1 MTEGMKKNSGK
12 FPYVPLESA
21 PAPQTLMTDRLFN
34 IFIVLS
40 FLAFYINRIF

>member
-1 MTEGMKKNSGK
+1 MIKGVKKNNGK

-40 FLAFYINRIF
+40 FRAFYINRIF